1 MDNAEKEQLISRCL
15 NLTGTADALRREPV
29 DRWDISGI
37 VAADARIYRMIAQE
51 IRKPDAAE
59 RLDVLV
65 NHTDSRLLC
74 FALCWYRKDLFKN
87 LRFEHIRLPAR
98 PVKKVAVFC
107 RYLRNGGA
115 ERCASLLMKLFV
127 SKGLETFHFA
137 GEAPTADDYP
147 VPPGIERVILPQLPH
162 ERRIEL
168 EMYLRSKD
176 IDTCIFIDHAEW
188 ITIHDILSARHA
200 GCRTIVQEHSNYF
213 YPWRTGNPLLAMERA
228 AVYPA
233 ADAVTLLSKCDLMLW
248 QTLHA
253 LERVLF
259 MPNML
264 TFEQTEPQKN
274 SGSGTHD
281 LVFAGRLS
289 KDKGA
294 MYALEVVE
302 KLLPSY
308 PDVRLFMLGRP
319 DSPEFDAALHQKA
332 ASSPALQQAVI
343 FTGHTPEV
351 RKYFSNSSILLMPSA
366 FEGYPMTLMEAKACN
381 LPCVM
386 FEMPYLEA
394 AVKGCIQTPQ
404 GDADAMAAAVKMLF
418 DEPDKLCELAK
429 AAGESLSEFSNDKI
443 SALWDK
449 LFDHLASGSANWHF
463 DTPAAGVRQ
472 WETMAKEWYKAMQ
485 ICQEHPEYTSHI
497 ATENVHE
504 YLQQHPF
511 SHLLAKINEKF
522 PRLCNALNSLLR
534 RKKKEKIRDDGF
546 PSYD

>member
-233 ADAVTLLSKCDLMLW
+233 ADAVTLLSSLIFVSFIL
-248 QTLHA
+248 
-253 LERVLF
+253 
-259 MPNML
+259 
-264 TFEQTEPQKN
+264 
-274 SGSGTHD
+274 
-281 LVFAGRLS
+281 
-289 KDKGA
+289 
-294 MYALEVVE
+294 
-302 KLLPSY
+302 Y
-308 PDVRLFMLGRP
+308 P
-319 DSPEFDAALHQKA
+319 
-332 ASSPALQQAVI
+332 
-343 FTGHTPEV
+343 
-351 RKYFSNSSILLMPSA
+351 
-366 FEGYPMTLMEAKACN
+366 
-381 LPCVM
+381 
-386 FEMPYLEA
+386 
-394 AVKGCIQTPQ
+394 
-404 GDADAMAAAVKMLF
+404 
-418 DEPDKLCELAK
+418 
-429 AAGESLSEFSNDKI
+429 
-443 SALWDK
+443 
-449 LFDHLASGSANWHF
+449 
-463 DTPAAGVRQ
+463 
-472 WETMAKEWYKAMQ
+472 
-485 ICQEHPEYTSHI
+485 
-497 ATENVHE
+497 
-504 YLQQHPF
+504 
-511 SHLLAKINEKF
+511 
-522 PRLCNALNSLLR
+522 
-534 RKKKEKIRDDGF
+534 
-546 PSYD
+546 

>member
-1 MDNAEKEQLISRCL
+1 
-15 NLTGTADALRREPV
+15 
-29 DRWDISGI
+29 
-37 VAADARIYRMIAQE
+37 
-51 IRKPDAAE
+51 
-59 RLDVLV
+59 
-65 NHTDSRLLC
+65 
-74 FALCWYRKDLFKN
+74 
-87 LRFEHIRLPAR
+87 
-98 PVKKVAVFC
+98 
-107 RYLRNGGA
+107 
-115 ERCASLLMKLFV
+115 MKLFV
-127 SKGLETFHFA
+127 SQELETIHFA
-137 GEAPTADDYP
+137 GEAPTAADYP
-147 VPPGIERVILPQLPH
+147 APPGVERIILPQLPH
-162 ERRIEL
+162 ERRMEL
-168 EMYLRSKD
+168 EVHLRSRN

-213 YPWRTGNPLLAMERA
+213 YPWRTGNPSLALERA

-233 ADAVTLLSKCDLMLW
+233 ADAVTLLSNCDLMLW
-248 QTLHA
+248 QTLHG

-264 TFEQTEPQKN
+264 TFDRPEQPETVGKAN
-274 SGSGTHD
+274 HD

-294 MYALEVVE
+294 MYALEVAE
-302 KLLPSY
+302 KLLPAY

-332 ASSPALQQAVI
+332 ASSPALQQAVK

-351 RKYFSNSSILLMPSA
+351 RKYFSNSAILLMPSA
-366 FEGYPMTLMEAKACN
+366 FEGYPMTLMEAKSCN

-394 AVKGCIQTPQ
+394 AGQGCIQTPQ
-404 GDADAMAAAVKMLF
+404 GDADAMAAAVKELF
-418 DEPDKLCELAK
+418 DEPEKLRKLAGE
-429 AAGESLSEFSNDKI
+429 AGESLARFSNDQI
-443 SALWDK
+443 SALWQK
-449 LFDHLASGSANWHF
+449 LFDHLASGSATWPF
-463 DTPAAGVRQ
+463 AIPAAGVHQ
-472 WETMAKEWYKAMQ
+472 WETMAKEWHKALQ
-485 ICQEHPEYTSHI
+485 ICQEHPEYTSHL
-497 ATENVHE
+497 ADKYVHE

-511 SHLLAKINEKF
+511 SHLLAKLNDKF